1 MEPNAPE
8 LTSCSNYMSVE
19 LIILREFWSFRV
31 YLFSASVISSSSLS
45 RTWNAVEVE
54 SDSREISLDKD
65 YLRLGADIVMQ
76 SMNLLFE
83 ERLEP
88 YFGSLPQFN
97 VIF

>member
-1 MEPNAPE
+1 LFQLHVGGIDNLEGVLE
-8 LTSCSNYMSVE
+8 FQCISVQCFRDLVIFSLTNLE
-19 LIILREFWSFRV
+19 
-31 YLFSASVISSSSLS
+31 
-45 RTWNAVEVE
+45 AVEVE